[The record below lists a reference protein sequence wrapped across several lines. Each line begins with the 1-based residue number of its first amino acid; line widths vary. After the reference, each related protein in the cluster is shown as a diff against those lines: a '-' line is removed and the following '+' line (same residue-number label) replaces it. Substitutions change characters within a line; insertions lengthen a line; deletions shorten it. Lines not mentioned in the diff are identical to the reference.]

1 MLSLTRNSVSGASFI
16 DVKHL
21 HYFLLIAQ
29 MTSVIR
35 DEIVL
40 IPIFNAFYF
49 YGRYLPIDNS
59 LNKKYLFYNKPS
71 LVIDKQCSRN
81 FAIND
86 YLMWLKMDVFNK
98 FYVFNLVWFLC
109 CFTLS
114 CKQKNNSFIR
124 FFDQFFLSPTLT
136 CSNVIFR

>member
-40 IPIFNAFYF
+40 RPIFIVFFN
-49 YGRYLPIDNS
+49 GRYLPIDNT
-59 LNKKYLFYNKPS
+59 LNKKHLFYNKP
-71 LVIDKQCSRN
+71 
-81 FAIND
+81 
-86 YLMWLKMDVFNK
+86 
-98 FYVFNLVWFLC
+98 
-109 CFTLS
+109 
-114 CKQKNNSFIR
+114 
-124 FFDQFFLSPTLT
+124 
-136 CSNVIFR
+136 